1 MLHNNGF
8 RHNIGHP
15 SDVTIEFLRPLLSM
29 KKDYDKRE
37 NQKSLLPIIRSFY
50 LNKDDRSDDDI
61 IPLIQTFKEICYL
74 MLLKILKKI
83 K

>member
-8 RHNIGHP
+8 TLDIGHP

-29 KKDYDKRE
+29 KKDYDKRKY
-37 NQKSLLPIIRSFY
+37 QKSLLPIIRSFY
-50 LNKDDRSDDDI
+50 LNKDDRPDDDI
-61 IPLIQTFKEICYL
+61 IPLIKIFKEICYL
-74 MLLKILKKI
+74 MLLKFLKKI